1 MLGVFIVMT
10 QTARGRDAA
19 LSLLENALARSV
31 NGEVRIGHAISGN
44 LLSDLT
50 VSRFEIVDEDGGL
63 LLALDTVTIEFDP
76 VALLRQQLDVGRLHA
91 RGLDLRLRQ
100 YPDGR
105 WNYERIFEPLPELP
119 QPDPSA
125 QSEPSAEPSAVAAE
139 SATMAATMA
148 AASLLP
154 AGSLLA
160 ATVSLA
166 PDQGLDHGLDH
177 GLDQGL
183 DQDPDE
189 GPDPPDQP
197 DQNPDQTVDAGPTP
211 TGAPQAALGILLR
224 DATVASGRIQ
234 IRTPWTETLAGAA
247 RTEALREARAGE
259 SPWALQETPDGEF
272 ERVYELTNLRGRFPV
287 TRVTDPEAPFMI
299 EVEDAAATLLAVNQP
314 LEVSSLRMNLTLGD
328 TARVDLERL
337 ETDQSVI
344 GGEGWMAANGVDF
357 EFALEGD
364 PLDVRDLRWLP
375 IDLPETGGGPMSID
389 LSGRD
394 GNTVVDVTNGDF
406 RTGDTRMTGGFA
418 LALEPRPRFRRID
431 VTLAPFDLAHLGP
444 LLGRDS
450 LSGPVNAAAAD
461 AESDPSSAAEP
472 ATLAETVP
480 GTMRGT
486 LRGSGDVD
494 DLRIVADLTLH
505 DPEPGI
511 PPSRLLARG
520 GVGIGEEFLS
530 LRRLGVEV
538 DAFESRWTRLIDM
551 DLGIDGRFDGTL
563 TLDREQDSGVTFEG
577 AVEHLTPAGDLSR
590 FSGSG
595 FLNLAQSRVD
605 AAIDV
610 NPLALT
616 LLRPWASGVE
626 LAGAVTGPVRAR
638 GSLEALALDAE
649 LESERGRLTLNG
661 DFDLAS
667 EALRYDTEI
676 EGTDLSL
683 DQWVEGAPASRLA
696 VRGRVQGAGI
706 DPATLEAA
714 FDLEVLPSQVDQAEI
729 FDSRVRLRVADGVA
743 TIDSAFLASDVGTLS
758 VLGDFGLAEGRSGQI
773 AFEAEA
779 PDLSDWDR
787 WVVDEIPG
795 GAAAEAG
802 EALFESIEELLG
814 RARRTQR
821 PTEGLEG
828 RLETRGTAT
837 GRWGDFTLD
846 ATIEASAARFRS
858 YRAGDFFAR
867 VELFDPPRIGDLRS
881 RFTATDVELDGRRV
895 DSLSVRLARS
905 GAGEPGAD
913 ALDAEFYAQRDSS
926 LEVSGRGVVVGG
938 DLWSA
943 GLTDLRL
950 RLGKLESTLVT
961 PARLVY
967 SDSALLVEGLHL
979 NGQLGRLRADGRIPA
994 AGEGSL
1000 GVEIFGVRVDQ
1011 FGYLLSEQPV
1021 LGGTFG
1027 GTVTA
1032 TGTLAEPLVT
1042 AEFEILD
1049 PSFQHQAYDALNAR
1063 VGYAAR
1069 QLGGEI
1075 DLVDGGALLA
1085 RLGGAVATDLAV
1097 LPVERRLLDD
1107 PFDLDL
1113 TGDRLPL
1120 ALVELVLASF
1130 EEVTGTAETDLSI
1143 RGAPGALRYDGG
1155 LRIVNGRGWV
1165 PDLGVWLTDV
1175 GARIAFRGSSLA
1187 FVDSAY
1193 VGSDLGGSLLA
1204 RGTVDIARITNP
1216 IFALDFDVNEFRG
1229 IVRNDMEFAVTGQ
1242 ARLDSAYARPWVSG
1256 DVVLSDGFLEQDEF
1270 LRGLEVFNPGELEV
1284 FDLLDASTESVLA
1297 QFQNPFLDNLVL
1309 NANVDLGSDLSLRS
1323 ARLDAEVVA
1332 QGLAVHMDRRLDTL
1346 YIGGSAEIP
1355 GGTYFFDRV
1364 PPYVRP
1370 LRITEGSIQF
1380 VGDAGFNP
1388 LLDIT
1393 AEYRDRTVDGPV
1405 SVEARI
1411 TGTPTEPQLL
1421 LTSNPPMS
1429 ETDQLCLLAVGTPC
1443 YRSADQ
1449 QLAQRIGQQFLF
1461 GPLSSGLTSA
1471 LGGATGISYFNLTS
1485 IASGRGAGGIA
1496 ANRSLFER
1504 TALEVGWY
1512 ASNALFL
1519 SYWQPLGG
1527 GPPRAALEWAF
1538 LPGWSVEA
1546 GTASRFDER
1555 LFGLSVGTNVAND
1568 RTYSLFL
1575 FREWVFGSG
1584 SDDSSDSD
1592 DSSGSGSGSR

>member
-1 MLGVFIVMT
+1 MLGVFIVVT

-50 VSRFEIVDEDGGL
+50 VSRFEIFDADGEL
-63 LLALDTVTIEFDP
+63 FLALDTVTMEHDP
-76 VALLRQQLDVGRLHA
+76 VALLRQQLDVDRLHV

-100 YPDGR
+100 YPDGS
-105 WNYERIFEPLPELP
+105 WNYDRVFEARPRRETPA
-119 QPDPSA
+119 PSPP
-125 QSEPSAEPSAVAAE
+125 PSQADSAAE
-139 SATMAATMA
+139 AMSMA

-154 AGSLLA
+154 AALSFTRFTRSKGR
-160 ATVSLA
+160 
-166 PDQGLDHGLDH
+166 
-177 GLDQGL
+177 
-183 DQDPDE
+183 DQDPEQGE
-189 GPDPPDQP
+189 GQGPEAA
-197 DQNPDQTVDAGPTP
+197 AGPP
-211 TGAPQAALGILLR
+211 APGAPNAALGILLH
-224 DATVASGRIQ
+224 DATVASGRIR
-234 IRTPWTETLAGAA
+234 ILTPWTETLTGAA
-247 RTEALREARAGE
+247 KTEALREARAGE
-259 SPWALQETPDGEF
+259 SPWALRETPDGEF
-272 ERVYELTNLRGRFPV
+272 ERVFELTNLRGRFPV
-287 TRVTDPEAPFMI
+287 ARVTDPEDPFMV
-299 EVEDAAATLLAVNQP
+299 EVEEAAATLLAVNQP
-314 LEVSSLRMNLTLGD
+314 LELSNLRMNLTIGD
-328 TARVDLERL
+328 TARLDLERF
-337 ETDQSVI
+337 ETGQSMVR
-344 GGEGWMAANGVDF
+344 GEGWMASNGVDF
-357 EFALEGD
+357 EFQLEAE
-364 PLDVRDLRWLP
+364 PIDVRDLRWLP

-389 LSGRD
+389 LSGRG
-394 GNTVVDVTNGDF
+394 GNAVVDVTNGDF
-406 RTGDTRMTGGFA
+406 RTGETRMTGGFS
-418 LALEPRPRFRRID
+418 LSLERRPRFRRIG
-431 VTLAPFDLAHLGP
+431 VTLEPFDLAHLAP

-450 LSGPVNAAAAD
+450 VPAVGDGAAPDPEADAPDAPPDAAPGPV
-461 AESDPSSAAEP
+461 P
-472 ATLAETVP
+472 APPP

-486 LRGSGDVD
+486 LRGSGYVD
-494 DLRIVADLTLH
+494 DLLIVADLTVH
-505 DPEPGI
+505 DPDPDT
-511 PPSRLLARG
+511 PPSSLQARG

-538 DAFESRWTRLIDM
+538 AAFESRWTRLIGM
-551 DLGIDGRFDGTL
+551 DLGIDGRFQGTL
-563 TLDREQDSGVTFEG
+563 TLDREQDSGVAFDG
-577 AVEHLTPAGDLSR
+577 AVEHLTPAGDRSR

-595 FLNLAQSRVD
+595 FLNLARSQVD
-605 AAIDV
+605 AAIDA

-616 LLRPWASGVE
+616 LLRPWTSGIE
-626 LAGAVTGPVRAR
+626 LAGSVYGPIRAR
-638 GSLEALALDAE
+638 GSLEALALEAE

-661 DFDLAS
+661 DFDLAA
-667 EALRYDTEI
+667 EQLRYDTEI

-696 VRGRVQGAGI
+696 VRGRVQGEGL

-714 FDLEVLPSQVDQAEI
+714 FDVEILPSQVDQAEI

-758 VLGDFGLAEGRSGQI
+758 ARGDFGLAEDRSGQI

-802 EALFESIEELLG
+802 EALFDTIEELLG
-814 RARRTQR
+814 RASRDRQ

-837 GRWGDFTLD
+837 GRWGDFTVD
-846 ATIEASAARFRS
+846 ADIGASDARFRG
-858 YRAGDFFAR
+858 YRAGEFSAR
-867 VELFDPPRIGDLRS
+867 VELFDPPRLGDLRS
-881 RFTATDVELDGRRV
+881 RFTATNVELDGRRV
-895 DSLSVRLARS
+895 DSLDVRLARS
-905 GAGEPGAD
+905 DAGEPGAN

-950 RLGKLESTLVT
+950 RLGKLESALVT

-967 SDSALLVEGLHL
+967 SDSALLVEDLFL

-994 AGEGSL
+994 SGEGSL

-1011 FGYLLSEQPV
+1011 FGYLLSEQPIIGGT
-1021 LGGTFG
+1021 LGGR
-1027 GTVTA
+1027 VTA

-1042 AEFEILD
+1042 AEFEVLA
-1049 PSFQHQAYDALNAR
+1049 PSLQHQAYDALNAR
-1063 VGYAAR
+1063 VDYAAR
-1069 QLGGEI
+1069 ELEGEI
-1075 DLVDGGALLA
+1075 DLVDDGALLG
-1085 RLGGAVATDLAV
+1085 RLGGAMATDLAI

-1120 ALVELVLASF
+1120 ALVELVLPTF
-1130 EEVTGTAETDLSI
+1130 EEVTGIAETDLSI
-1143 RGAPGALRYDGG
+1143 RGAPDALRYDGA
-1155 LRIVNGRGWV
+1155 LRLVDGRGWV

-1175 GARIAFRGSSLA
+1175 RARVAFRGSSLA
-1187 FVDSAY
+1187 FVDSAH
-1193 VGSDLGGSLLA
+1193 VGSDLGGSLRT

-1216 IFALDFDVNEFRG
+1216 VFALDFDADEFHG
-1229 IVRNDMEFAVTGQ
+1229 IVRNDMQFAVSGR

-1270 LRGLEVFNPGELEV
+1270 LRGLEVFNPGDVEV
-1284 FDLLDASTESVLA
+1284 FDFLDASAEGVLA
-1297 QFQNPFLDNLVL
+1297 QFRNPFLDNLVL
-1309 NANVDLGSDLSLRS
+1309 DANVDLGSGLSLQS
-1323 ARLDAEVVA
+1323 GQLDAEVTGEGISVY
-1332 QGLAVHMDRRLDTL
+1332 MDRRLDIL
-1346 YIGGSAEIP
+1346 DISGSAEMP
-1355 GGTYFFDRV
+1355 RGTYFFDRV

-1370 LRITEGSIQF
+1370 LRITAGSMQF

-1388 LLDIT
+1388 LIDIT
-1393 AEYRDRTVDGPV
+1393 AEYRDRTIDGPV
-1405 SVEARI
+1405 FVEARV
-1411 TGTPTEPQLL
+1411 TGTAIEPEVL

-1429 ETDQLCLLAVGTPC
+1429 DTDQLCLLAVGTPC
-1443 YRSADQ
+1443 YRSADPLLGQ
-1449 QLAQRIGQQFLF
+1449 RLAQQTVL

-1471 LGGATGISYFNLTS
+1471 LGATGIRYLNLTP
-1485 IASGRGAGGIA
+1485 IAAGRGAGA
-1496 ANRSLFER
+1496 VANRSLFER
-1504 TALEVGWY
+1504 TALEVGWD
-1512 ASNALFL
+1512 ASNTLFL

-1527 GPPRAALEWAF
+1527 GPPRGVVDWAF

-1555 LFGLSVGTNVAND
+1555 LFGLSLGTNVAND

-1575 FREWVFGSG
+1575 FREWEFGEGSG
-1584 SDDSSDSD
+1584 SGGDSD
-1592 DSSGSGSGSR
+1592 EDPNPGSGSGSGSGSR

>member
-10 QTARGRDAA
+10 QTAGGRDAA
-19 LSLLENALARSV
+19 LSLLESAIARSV

-50 VSRFEIVDEDGGL
+50 VSRFEIVDADGELFLG
-63 LLALDTVTIEFDP
+63 LDTVTIEHDP
-76 VALLRQQLDVGRLHA
+76 VALLRQQLDVDRLHA

-105 WNYERIFEPLPELP
+105 WNYERIFDAPPRSEPPSP
-119 QPDPSA
+119 SAPPPDPA
-125 QSEPSAEPSAVAAE
+125 NDAVA
-139 SATMAATMA
+139 MA

-154 AGSLLA
+154 ASLSFA
-160 ATVSLA
+160 PSRDRDQDPGQDQDQSQDQSQDQDPS
-166 PDQGLDHGLDH
+166 PDQGA
-177 GLDQGL
+177 
-183 DQDPDE
+183 DPGAE
-189 GPDPPDQP
+189 PGPPA
-197 DQNPDQTVDAGPTP
+197 TGTP
-211 TGAPQAALGILLR
+211 NAELGILLH
-224 DATVASGRIQ
+224 DATITSGRIR
-234 IRTPWTETLAGAA
+234 IVAPWTHTLTGAA
-247 RTEALREARAGE
+247 KTEALREARAGE
-259 SPWALQETPDGEF
+259 SPWALRETPDGEF
-272 ERVYELTNLRGRFPV
+272 ERVFELTNLRGRFPV
-287 TRVTDPEAPFMI
+287 ARITDPEAPFMV
-299 EVEDAAATLLAVNQP
+299 EVEEAAATLLAVNQP
-314 LEVSSLRMNLTLGD
+314 LEFSNLRMHLTIGD
-328 TARVDLERL
+328 TAHLDLERF

-344 GGEGWMAANGVDF
+344 RGEGWMGANGLDF
-357 EFALEGD
+357 EFALEAD

-389 LSGRD
+389 LSGRGGD
-394 GNTVVDVTNGDF
+394 AVVDVTNGDF

-418 LALEPRPRFRRID
+418 LALDRRPRFQRIG

-444 LLGRDS
+444 LLGRDT
-450 LSGPVNAAAAD
+450 LPADDDGATAAV
-461 AESDPSSAAEP
+461 PG
-472 ATLAETVP
+472 TLPDTLPGTVP
-480 GTMRGT
+480 GTVPATMPGTVRGT
-486 LRGSGDVD
+486 LRGSGYVD
-494 DLRIVADLTLH
+494 DLMIIADLTLH
-505 DPEPGI
+505 DPEPDT
-511 PPSRLLARG
+511 PPSTLRARG
-520 GVGIGEEFLS
+520 GVGVGEEFLS

-538 DAFESRWTRLIDM
+538 EAFESRWTRLIGM
-551 DLGIDGRFDGTL
+551 DLGIGGRFQGTL
-563 TLDREQDSGVTFEG
+563 TLDREQDSGVAFEG
-577 AVEHLTPAGDLSR
+577 AVEHLTPAGDRSR

-595 FLNLAQSRVD
+595 LLNIARSQID
-605 AAIDV
+605 ASIDA

-616 LLRPWASGVE
+616 LLRPWAPGID
-626 LAGAVTGPVRAR
+626 LAGTVTGPIRAR
-638 GSLEALALDAE
+638 GSLEALALEAE

-661 DFDLAS
+661 DFDFAS
-667 EALRYDTEI
+667 EELRYDTEI

-683 DQWVEGAPASRLA
+683 DQWIEGAPASRLA
-696 VRGRVQGAGI
+696 VRGRVEGEGI

-714 FDLEVLPSQVDQAEI
+714 FDLEVPPSRVDQAEI

-758 VLGDFGLAEGRSGQI
+758 ARGDFGLTEGRSGKI

-779 PDLSDWDR
+779 PDLSAWDR
-787 WVVDEIPG
+787 WFVDEIPG
-795 GAAAEAG
+795 GAEAEAG

-814 RARRTQR
+814 RVQRTWR

-846 ATIEASAARFRS
+846 AAIEASGARFRD
-858 YRAGDFFAR
+858 YRAADLSAR

-881 RFTATDVELDGRRV
+881 RFTATNAELAGRRV
-895 DSLSVRLARS
+895 DSLSLRLARS
-905 GAGEPGAD
+905 GAGDPGAA

-926 LEVSGRGVVVGG
+926 LEVSGRGVVGGG

-950 RLGKLESTLVT
+950 RLGKLESTLET

-967 SDSALLVEGLHL
+967 SDSALLVDDLFL

-1000 GVEIFGVRVDQ
+1000 DVELYGVRVDQ
-1011 FGYLLSEQPV
+1011 FGYLLSEQPI
-1021 LGGTFG
+1021 LGGTLG
-1027 GTVTA
+1027 GRVRA

-1042 AEFEILD
+1042 AEFEVLD
-1049 PSFQHQAYDALNAR
+1049 PSLQHQAYDALNAR

-1069 QLGGEI
+1069 ELEGEI
-1075 DLVDGGALLA
+1075 DLIEDGALLG
-1085 RLGGAVATDLAV
+1085 RLGGSVATDLAI

-1120 ALVELVLASF
+1120 ALVELVLPTF
-1130 EEVTGTAETDLSI
+1130 EEVTGIAETDLSI
-1143 RGAPGALRYDGG
+1143 RGAPGALRYDGA
-1155 LRIVNGRGWV
+1155 LRLADGRGWV
-1165 PDLGVWLTDV
+1165 PDLGVWLTRV

-1193 VGSDLGGSLLA
+1193 VGSDLGGSLRT

-1216 IFALDFDVNEFRG
+1216 VFALDFDADEFHG
-1229 IVRNDMEFAVTGQ
+1229 IVRNDMEFAVSGR
-1242 ARLDSAYARPWVSG
+1242 ARLDSAYARPWVTG
-1256 DVVLSDGFLEQDEF
+1256 DVVLSDGYLEQDEF
-1270 LRGLEVFNPGELEV
+1270 LRGLEVFNPGDVEV
-1284 FDLLDASTESVLA
+1284 FDFLDASAEGVLA
-1297 QFQNPFLDNLVL
+1297 QFRNPFLDNIVL
-1309 NANVDLGSDLSLRS
+1309 DANVDLGSGLRLQS
-1323 ARLDAEVVA
+1323 ARLDAEVAGEGISVY
-1332 QGLAVHMDRRLDTL
+1332 LDRRLDIL
-1346 YIGGSAEIP
+1346 DISGSAEMP
-1355 GGTYFFDRV
+1355 RGTYFFDRV

-1370 LRITEGSIQF
+1370 LRITTGSMQF

-1388 LLDIT
+1388 IIDIT

-1405 SVEARI
+1405 FVEARI
-1411 TGTPTEPQLL
+1411 TGTATEPEVL

-1429 ETDQLCLLAVGTPC
+1429 DTDQYCLLAVGTPC
-1443 YRSADQ
+1443 YRSADP
-1449 QLAQRIGQQFLF
+1449 QLAQRVGQQLVF

-1471 LGGATGISYFNLTS
+1471 LGAIGLSYLNLTS
-1485 IASGRGAGGIA
+1485 IAAGRGAGGVV

-1504 TALEVGWY
+1504 TALEAGWY

-1527 GPPRAALEWAF
+1527 GPPRAALDWAF

-1575 FREWVFGSG
+1575 FREWEFGASSGSGDGDDSDEDPGSG
-1584 SDDSSDSD
+1584 SGSGGGSG
-1592 DSSGSGSGSR
+1592 SGSGSGSR